1 MAMPTFASVTFDPTT
16 GAGFVGKGDVQ
27 TAFGWNNQAL
37 QANAADV
44 TFSYNAVDTYSAT
57 CSWITGVGLPA
68 SRRTTSTFR
77 GTWFILHMIALETE
91 WDVRALK
98 CETHPARVSE
108 CRLGL
113 QSPACRPGVL
123 IESAT
128 RTEMIQVAAP
138 AKKVT

>member
-1 MAMPTFASVTFDPTT
+1 MPTFASVTFDPTT

-77 GTWFILHMIALETE
+77 GTLLSTAMSPTMLVFTSKST
-91 WDVRALK
+91 ALK

-128 RTEMIQVAAP
+128 MTDMMQVAAP